1 MGETLKLVSFLAR
14 QPFLI
19 RLTGAIVLTLS
30 VGVPVGLKIRETLQA
45 VAPVSAG
52 TTSPIPSVGNQ
63 VQVVIDGG
71 GYAGG
76 QPIDPP
82 KGTKSTVDNEPQALA
97 QMSAARWH
105 NTHSGR
111 DDPPWIYIEDGDR
124 SENFVKYKFYKRSD
138 GCVNVVRSQQGI
150 PTDQWIM
157 NPLPPHKLH
166 VDSVSTRN
174 SVAQTSAEDFSLRQR
189 SHAHAMSGLG
199 SQLGIQDFL
208 APFRVRI
215 GILVA
220 KSINAL
226 AAPVAAAGQC
236 LNPHPGTFEWWWGPP
251 VDACWSPMYRRFPD
265 GCVHLQMY
273 NRCANAWDQRIQWQV
288 CVH

>member
-1 MGETLKLVSFLAR
+1 MGETLKLVALLAR
-14 QPFLI
+14 QPFPI

-45 VAPVSAG
+45 VAPVPAE
-52 TTSPIPSVGNQ
+52 TQSPIPTVGNQ
-63 VQVVIDGG
+63 VQVVIDGSR
-71 GYAGG
+71 YAGG

-82 KGTKSTVDNEPQALA
+82 TGPKTVVDNEPQALA
-97 QMSAARWH
+97 QTSAARWH

-124 SENFVKYKFYKRSD
+124 TENFVKYKFYKRSD

-166 VDSVSTRN
+166 VDSVSAQD
-174 SVAQTSAEDFSLRQR
+174 SVAPKSDELRLPQR
-189 SHAHAMSGLG
+189 SYAHAMSGHG
-199 SQLGIQDFL
+199 SRRRIPGAL
-208 APFRVRI
+208 AWFRTQI

-220 KSINAL
+220 DSVSSL
-226 AAPVAAAGQC
+226 MAPVAAVGQC